1 MTVYDRLSSAVKVR
15 HYSPKTLEA
24 YKGWTQKF
32 QTFTKSKES
41 QLVSMD
47 DVKGFLSFL
56 AVDKKVAAAT
66 QNQALNAIVF
76 LYRAVLNLELGAIG

>member
-24 YKGWTQKF
+24 CKGWTQKF
-32 QTFTKSKES
+32 QTFTKSKEP

-47 DVKGFLSFL
+47 D
-56 AVDKKVAAAT
+56 AVASEFNLPAKPTLVASA
-66 QNQALNAIVF
+66 
-76 LYRAVLNLELGAIG
+76 GHS